1 MSSNFSAII
10 VGIVPP
16 IAVAIAM
23 YLVDRIGR
31 KPLMAASGIGTALSL
46 AVLAVYMLLKSWNIP
61 VDVANWIPLAS
72 YSGFLLSNI
81 HDHLMN
87 VYSNCFI
94 YFLFLYSV
102 ANFTASLGIQT
113 LTIPIISEI
122 MPEKIKN
129 TGVSFGM
136 TFYMIL
142 QILTSKYLLL
152 VFEEFGFHWAMFG
165 FATIISIGTS
175 FILINM
181 PETKGK
187 SHEQIMRELEK

>member
-165 FATIISIGTS
+165 FATIISFGTS